1 MRQEEYFPDGT
12 RIHDWFYEGTPPRLE
27 DLGTPYVLTQHG
39 IADDGKLYTKQI
51 QELIDRIHEAGGGV
65 VVVPAGT
72 YRTGALFFKPGV
84 HLYLSTD
91 AILLGSDDIADY
103 PIVKTRIEGETCMY
117 FAALIN
123 ADSTRGFTL
132 CGDGVIDG
140 NGLRSWKAFWLRR
153 KWNGNCTNKDEQ
165 RPRLLYVSNSS
176 DVTISGVTLRNSH
189 FWTTHIYKCD
199 YVRYMNCSIF
209 APRSPVH
216 APSSDAIDIDACS
229 YVHIKNCRMEVADD
243 GVVLKGGKGPWADTD
258 ENNGMNENILI
269 EDCEMIACD
278 AALTCGSESI
288 RNRNVILRRCQVSRL
303 QSIFH
308 LKLRPDT
315 PQFYEHIRVE
325 NVSGSCQFFVTAR
338 PWTQFYDLKDRKD
351 TPMSYADQITIRNC
365 SVICHTFLNMSFS
378 KEYDQI
384 TNFSLEN
391 LHIQAH
397 IYKAEGCPE
406 EDLILHNVFVEAV
419 APDAWKNKK
428 EAI

>member
-12 RIHDWFYEGTPPRLE
+12 RIDDWFYDTSLPRLE
-27 DLGTPYVLTQHG
+27 DLGKQYVLTQYG
-39 IADDGKLYTKQI
+39 IADDGNLYTEKI
-51 QELIDRIHEAGGGV
+51 QNLIDEIHAAGGGV

-72 YRTGALFFKPGV
+72 YRTGALFFKQGV
-84 HLYLSTD
+84 HLYLSSG
-91 AILLGSDDIADY
+91 AILLGSDDISDY
-103 PIVKTRIEGETCMY
+103 PIVNTRIEGETCMY

-123 ADSTRGFTL
+123 VENTKGFTL
-132 CGDGVIDG
+132 CGEGVIDG

-165 RPRLLYVSNSS
+165 RPRLLYIANSC
-176 DVTISGVTLRNSH
+176 DVTIHGVTLRNSH
-189 FWTTHIYKCD
+189 FWTTHIYKCHH
-199 YVRYMNCSIF
+199 VRYVGCSIF
-209 APRSPVH
+209 APRAPVH

-229 YVHIKNCRMEVADD
+229 CVHVKGCRMEVADD
-243 GVVLKGGKGPWADTD
+243 AVVLKGGKGPWADTD
-258 ENNGMNENILI
+258 ENNGMNERILI
-269 EDCEMIACD
+269 EDCEIIACD

-288 RNRNVILRRCQVSRL
+288 RNRNVILRRCRVSRL

-315 PQFYEHIRVE
+315 PQLYEHILVE
-325 NVSGSCQFFVTAR
+325 DVSGNCRFFVTAK

-351 TPMSYADQITIRNC
+351 IPMSYADRITIRDC

-378 KEYDQI
+378 KEHDQI

-391 LHIQAH
+391 LQIQAH
-397 IYKAEGCPE
+397 TYKTEGCPE
-406 EDLILHNVFVEAV
+406 EDLIMRDVVVEAV
-419 APDAWKNKK
+419 DPEAWKHKK